1 MSPSH
6 RESSGSG
13 AIARWLR
20 DVRFWRVAGQAIA
33 VVAVVSLGATLWSNL
48 IFNLQQLRIQL
59 GFEFLRYQAS
69 FGIGET
75 LIPYTP
81 SDSYIWALLVG
92 LLNSLRVMAL
102 GIVLTTVVGGVA
114 GIARLSDNWLI
125 RKLALVYVEIFR
137 NTPLLLQLFFW
148 YFAVFLSAPVAEER
162 WRFWGGISVSKQGL
176 TLPWL
181 EPVAGTPIWLGL
193 GAIALLLAVGVGY
206 GRSRLGP
213 AGHPR
218 RWGLGV
224 AIAGGLLIWA
234 IAQGPPFAVS
244 LTTFDAA
251 TGRSGGLY
259 LSAELSALLLGLVFY
274 TGSFIAEIVR
284 AGVQAV
290 PRGQWEAAQAL
301 GLSPALTMRRV
312 ILPQALRVM
321 IPPMTS
327 QYLNLAKNTSLAI
340 AIGYPDVYFVASAT
354 FNQTGRAV
362 EVMALIMVTYLSISL
377 VIALVMNGLNRWVQ
391 IKER

>member
-1 MSPSH
+1 MSPNH
-6 RESSGSG
+6 QASSGSG

-148 YFAVFLSAPVAEER
+148 YFC
-162 WRFWGGISVSKQGL
+162 
-176 TLPWL
+176 
-181 EPVAGTPIWLGL
+181 
-193 GAIALLLAVGVGY
+193 
-206 GRSRLGP
+206 GP
-213 AGHPR
+213 RPR
-218 RWGLGV
+218 
-224 AIAGGLLIWA
+224 A
-234 IAQGPPFAVS
+234 
-244 LTTFDAA
+244 
-251 TGRSGGLY
+251 
-259 LSAELSALLLGLVFY
+259 
-274 TGSFIAEIVR
+274 
-284 AGVQAV
+284 
-290 PRGQWEAAQAL
+290 
-301 GLSPALTMRRV
+301 
-312 ILPQALRVM
+312 
-321 IPPMTS
+321 
-327 QYLNLAKNTSLAI
+327 
-340 AIGYPDVYFVASAT
+340 
-354 FNQTGRAV
+354 
-362 EVMALIMVTYLSISL
+362 
-377 VIALVMNGLNRWVQ
+377 
-391 IKER
+391 